1 MKTFAEESKE
11 ITENLKRTHP
21 DMLDTPKVI
30 VPAVLSK
37 RSQEVKEWLE
47 KVGLPSKELLEK
59 LNQK

>member
-1 MKTFAEESKE
+1 MKTFAEEARE
-11 ITENLKRTHP
+11 FVDNYRLAHP
-21 DMLDTPKVI
+21 DMLDTPTVV

-47 KVGLPSKELLEK
+47 KVGFPSKELLEK